1 MDNIERDFTY
11 DTKIEDITNKLELLI
26 LKAISHVLDNL
37 MQAYWCDDDNDNN
50 KTQEERW
57 PF

>member
-1 MDNIERDFTY
+1 MDNIERDFEY
-11 DTKIEDITNKLELLI
+11 DTKIEDITDKLELLI

-37 MQAYWCDDDNDNN
+37 MQAYWCDENNDNN
-50 KTQEERW
+50 KDEPW